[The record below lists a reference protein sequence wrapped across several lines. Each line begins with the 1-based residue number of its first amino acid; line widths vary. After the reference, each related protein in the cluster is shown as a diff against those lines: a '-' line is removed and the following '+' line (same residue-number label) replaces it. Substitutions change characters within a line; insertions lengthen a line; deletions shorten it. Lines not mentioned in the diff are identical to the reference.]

1 MHIYTD
7 THMYLPP
14 VHHLCCMLQC
24 IAELFN
30 MLGTCREGEG
40 GQEAG
45 AASAVAVY
53 CQAQRSQCSRPGTG
67 RKVTT
72 IY

>member
-1 MHIYTD
+1 MHIHTYI
-7 THMYLPP
+7 YLAP

-30 MLGTCREGEG
+30 MLGTCRKG
-40 GQEAG
+40 GREAG
-45 AASAVAVY
+45 AALAVAVY
-53 CQAQRSQCSRPGTG
+53 CQAQRSQWSRPGTG